1 MQLFTLMLNVFPNV
15 MFQRFIPQYSCDC
28 LFKSWFDALT
38 ALPMSCCSLF
48 LETLLSQLVY
58 GLIPTLGCTQG
69 AFGRGG
75 TWGVSKEQGGVPEG
89 GWDPCFTGISRGG
102 GTHGPHMSS
111 KMAKNKDLPESSSPP
126 IRVQ

>member
-38 ALPMSCCSLF
+38 ALPMSCCPLF

-75 TWGVSKEQGGVPEG
+75 TWGYLRSKAECQRV
-89 GWDPCFTGISRGG
+89 G
-102 GTHGPHMSS
+102 GTLALLGYLGEGAL
-111 KMAKNKDLPESSSPP
+111 MAPICLP
-126 IRVQ
+126 R